1 MLEALAQGKASWHVR
16 RAVFF
21 VGVVVVLV
29 LGGTAA
35 AGADISVESLQIGL
49 VEGSTQIDRSNLG
62 LDQGI
67 IGDTVRVSALV
78 RNDGTAA
85 VGEFD
90 VDIFFTETIS
100 GEHGRLGTQV
110 VSGLE
115 PGEAKRPVITFD
127 TTAFSPG
134 IYAFSAEADPRD
146 SLGDTDPCDNVA
158 PRGVCAGAAMEDPSK
173 YSITLVREG
182 KHISALTVSG
192 AYPVCRM
199 GKLDPFLTVKVWNVG
214 TETLSDSD
222 LTVYGYYRQGF
233 SPPANVF
240 EDLVTDAS
248 GNAIQLSKIVSLGRP
263 GTEGSIRITLTY
275 DAFTRLF
282 APSSVARDAGEVL
295 GRANP
300 VQIRITVQPADGSGT
315 AQDLF
320 LPAQFELSQFYS
332 TTDLWTFPQ
341 RSACCSGECTT
352 VTSASVAPAVAGG
365 FAFHVARSAGEDKL
379 YVLQVGTGAEKATWS
394 PPAGKTVTSSV
405 AAYDETS
412 AAYHVYLGASDG
424 RIYALEGANT
434 EDGFSL
440 FDRWQS
446 SSASADVVVKGD
458 THVAIST
465 DKTKLIVGSEAG
477 AFVLDAATGQIQR
490 RITSHVPV
498 TSAPA
503 YSDATGDFWIANDQK
518 VYHVPASG
526 SECFYDVKE
535 RVTTDLVTNAR
546 GTALFFGTETGS
558 VYALN
563 PTTCQSL
570 DNDRPLRSVAG
581 IAVVSRDDDAVVFL
595 TSEIGEVAREE
606 YNHGTGRGFRS
617 NPPIAAR
624 ALQPDSISGSPALLS
639 NGNVDDALVVFTIG
653 QKREGR
659 TTRPILMAWDRE
671 LQKYE
676 TVTVWGTSV
685 SFLFKPEEG
694 GSAPEALL
702 PPIVDLEDFKLLVA
716 SSDGYLYAFDL
727 NSYAE

>member
-1 MLEALAQGKASWHVR
+1 MLEALAQGKASRRVR
-16 RAVFF
+16 RAAFF
-21 VGVVVVLV
+21 VGIAAVLTW
-29 LGGTAA
+29 GGVAT
-35 AGADISVESLQIGL
+35 AGADISVESLQVGL
-49 VEGSTQIDRSNLG
+49 VAGPSQVDRSTLD
-62 LDQGI
+62 LDQGV

-146 SLGDTDPCDNVA
+146 SLGDANPCDNVA
-158 PRGVCAGAAMEDPSK
+158 PRGACAGAAMEDSGK
-173 YSITLVREG
+173 YSITLLREG
-182 KHISALTVSG
+182 RHISSLTVSG
-192 AYPVCRM
+192 TYPLCRM
-199 GKLDPFLTVKVWNVG
+199 GKLDPKLTVSVHNVG

-222 LTVYGYYRQGF
+222 LAVYGYYRQGF
-233 SPPANVF
+233 SPPANTF
-240 EDLVTDAS
+240 EPLVTDAS
-248 GNAIQLSKIVSLGRP
+248 GNPAQLSKIVNLGKP
-263 GTEGSIRITLTY
+263 GLEGSILITLNY
-275 DAFTRLF
+275 DVFARLF
-282 APSSVARDAGEVL
+282 APSSAARDAGEVL

-341 RSACCSGECTT
+341 RSACCSGDCAA
-352 VTSASVAPAVAGG
+352 VTSADVVPAVAGG
-365 FAFHVARSAGEDKL
+365 FVFHVVRSAGEDKL
-379 YVLQVGTGAEKATWS
+379 YVLQVGTGVEKATWS
-394 PPAGKTVTSSV
+394 APSGKTLVSSV
-405 AAYDETS
+405 ASYDGTDT
-412 AAYHVYLGASDG
+412 YRVYLSASDG
-424 RIYALEGANT
+424 RIYALEGTNT
-434 EDGFSL
+434 EEGFSL
-440 FDRWQS
+440 VDRWQS
-446 SSASADVVVKGD
+446 SSASADAVVKGD
-458 THVAIST
+458 THVVLSADT
-465 DKTKLIVGSEAG
+465 TKLIIGSELG

-490 RITSHVPV
+490 RMTSHVPV

-503 YSDATGDFWIANDQK
+503 YSDATGDLWIASDQK
-518 VYHVPASG
+518 VYRVPATG

-535 RVTTDLVTNAR
+535 RVTTDLVPNAR

-558 VYALN
+558 VYAVN
-563 PTTCQSL
+563 PTTCLKL
-570 DNDRPLRSVAG
+570 DDDRPLRSVAG

-606 YNHGTGRGFRS
+606 YSHGTGRGFRS

-624 ALQPDSISGSPALLS
+624 SLQPDSIVGAPAILPNS
-639 NGNVDDALVVFTIG
+639 NVDDALVVFTVG

-659 TTRPILMAWDRE
+659 TTRPILLAWEAE

-676 TVTVWGTSV
+676 TVTVWGLSV
-685 SFLFKPEEG
+685 PFLFKPEEEG
-694 GSAPEALL
+694 KAPDTLL
-702 PPIVDLEDFKLLVA
+702 RPVVDAETLTLLVA
-716 SSDGYLYAFDL
+716 SSDGILYAFDL
-727 NSYAE
+727 SSYAK